1 MNLFDTLAFAG
12 IFLVLAATPGPGV
25 FATVARALA
34 SGFSHGAFVALGIVA
49 GDLVYLLLA
58 VYGLAAMAQAMG
70 ELFIL
75 VQYAGGAYLLWLGFR
90 IWTAKPAA
98 RAIAG
103 IRDTSWKS
111 NFSSGLLVTLGNPKA
126 ILFYLG
132 FLPTFVDLNHLSLQ
146 DVLLIATIII
156 LVLGSVMLAYAYAA
170 GEAGKLLTSGK
181 TGRII
186 NGIAGSIMLAT
197 GMILLLKTGTLE

>member
-1 MNLFDTLAFAG
+1 MSLFDALAFAG

-34 SGFSHGAFVALGIVA
+34 SGFSHGAIVALGIVA

-70 ELFIL
+70 GFFIL
-75 VQYAGGAYLLWLGFR
+75 VQYAGGAYLIWLGFR
-90 IWTAKPAA
+90 IWTTNPEP
-98 RAIAG
+98 RALTG
-103 IRDTSWKS
+103 IRELSWKS

-132 FLPTFVDLNHLSLQ
+132 FLPTFVDLNRLSLR
-146 DVLLIATIII
+146 DVLLIATIIT
-156 LVLGSVMLAYAYAA
+156 LVLGSVMLTYAYAA
-170 GEAGKLLTSGK
+170 GQAGKLLASRK
-181 TGRII
+181 NGRII

-197 GMILLLKTGTLE
+197 GVILLLKTGTSE

>member
-12 IFLVLAATPGPGV
+12 IFLVFAATPGPGV
-25 FATVARALA
+25 FATVARAMA
-34 SGFSHGAFVALGIVA
+34 SGFAHGAFVALGIVT
-49 GDLVYLLLA
+49 GDLVYLLAA

-70 ELFIL
+70 EFFIV
-75 VQYAGGAYLLWLGFR
+75 VQYAGGAYLTWLGFR
-90 IWTAKPAA
+90 ICTTKSDD
-98 RAIAG
+98 RAITG

-132 FLPTFVDLNHLSLQ
+132 FLPTFVDLNNLSLQ

-156 LVLGSVMLAYAYAA
+156 LVLGSVMLAYSYAA
-170 GEAGKLLTSGK
+170 GQTGKLLASGK
-181 TGRII
+181 SGRII
-186 NGIAGSIMLAT
+186 NGIAGSIMAAT